1 MSNKNG
7 SKWIRQEKRV
17 AIVVIRDG
25 GQCVYCGSS
34 HKLTLD
40 HIKPRIDGGSHEAEN
55 LVTACQSCNS
65 KRGSMDIADFVQ
77 TFEGWELI
85 ADRILRQIV
94 KPLDVKA
101 AVAMLEKQSC
111 RELTRN

>member
-25 GQCVYCGSS
+25 SQCVYCGSS

-40 HIKPRIDGGSHEAEN
+40 HIKPRIAGGSHEAEN

-65 KRGSMDIADFVQ
+65 KRRDMDIADFVR

-101 AVAMLEKQSC
+101 ARSLLQGASC
-111 RELTRN
+111 RELTNN